1 MSGTLLRDRVGRVAV
16 LTLNRPDKRNAL
28 DRELLEALVDELRVI
43 DRGTEV
49 RAVVIGG
56 DERAFAAGADL
67 GALGT
72 AGAIEL
78 YTSGFSELWDDLAAI
93 RTPLVAAV
101 AGHALGGG
109 LELALLCDVV
119 IAADN
124 ARFGFPETRLGIVPG
139 AGGTQRLIRTAGKAV
154 AMDMIL
160 TGRRLDA
167 AEALRCGLVSRVAPL
182 DGLRAEAMDAAERI
196 AEAGPLAT
204 RMAKHAVLTAFD
216 TGLTAGVAHERAL
229 SALIAASADRA
240 EGMRAFRE
248 RTTPDFEGK

>member
-1 MSGTLLRDRVGRVAV
+1 MSGTLLRDTVGRVAV

-28 DRELLEALVDELRVI
+28 DRELLEALVDELRAI

-119 IAADN
+119 VAADN

-229 SALIAASADRA
+229 SALIAASTDRA

>member
-1 MSGTLLRDRVGRVAV
+1 MSGTLLRDTVGRVAV

-28 DRELLEALVDELRVI
+28 DRELLEALVDELRAI

-119 IAADN
+119 VAAGN